1 MSEENKV
8 EEKVEQ
14 QVHPE
19 VARVAGVSQNA
30 QNALLE
36 IINLV
41 KQLPGVVAGNFALQ
55 AEVEK
60 LKAELEALKK

>member
-19 VARVAGVSQNA
+19 VARVAGVAQNA